1 MRKFEGLKNM
11 ITQRRRFG
19 AAASTLVLVLVLMKC
34 SEEMVSAEYRYR
46 YGVSSVFVFG
56 DSLVD
61 VGNNNFLHSAARAN
75 FYPYGVDYHAG
86 PTGRFSNGQ
95 TVIDMFVDML
105 RIPNAPEFA
114 NPDTTG
120 DKILHGVNYASAA
133 AGILDETGRH
143 YGERYSLSQQ
153 VVNFENTVSDL
164 RRTMSSGNLTNYLC
178 KSIAFLAFGSND
190 YINNYLMPTLY
201 NSRLR
206 YTAPQFANLLLNHYA
221 RQLLALQSM
230 GLRKFVVAGVGPLGC
245 IPNQRATGLGL
256 PGRCVD
262 NVNQMLG
269 DFNEGLRSLVVQLNT
284 QNPDSTFVYTNVY
297 GIFGDILNN
306 PDTYGFRVVDT
317 ACCGVGQNRGV
328 ITCLPLQFPCLNRN
342 EHVFWD
348 AFHPTEAASA
358 VLAGR
363 AFRGPPSDSYPI
375 NIQQLALI

>member
-1 MRKFEGLKNM
+1 M
-11 ITQRRRFG
+11 ITRRRRFPF
-19 AAASTLVLVLVLMKC
+19 AAATLVVLLVFLKC
-34 SEEMVSAEYRYR
+34 SNQMVVAENGVSAI
-46 YGVSSVFVFG
+46 FVFG

-75 FYPYGVDYHAG
+75 YYPYGIDYHAG
-86 PTGRFSNGQ
+86 PTGRFSNGR

-105 RIPNAPEFA
+105 GIPNAPEFA

-120 DKILHGVNYASAA
+120 DRIYYGVNYASAA

-143 YGERYSLSQQ
+143 YGDRYSLSQQ
-153 VVNFENTVSDL
+153 VVNFESTLNDL
-164 RRTMSSGNLTNYLC
+164 RRSMGSWNLTRYLS

-190 YINNYLMPTLY
+190 YINNYLLPNLYTSRFRY
-201 NSRLR
+201 NSNE
-206 YTAPQFANLLLNHYA
+206 FANLLLNRYS
-221 RQLLALQSM
+221 RQLLALQSV

-245 IPNQRATGLGL
+245 IPNQRATGVTI

-262 NVNQMLG
+262 NVNEMLG
-269 DFNEGLRSLVVQLNT
+269 AFNEGLKSLVTQLNS
-284 QNPDSTFVYTNVY
+284 QHSDSTFVYTNIY

-317 ACCGVGQNRGV
+317 ACCGVGLNKGQ
-328 ITCLPLQFPCLNRN
+328 ITCLSLQFPCLNRN
-342 EHVFWD
+342 EYVFWD

-358 VLAGR
+358 ILAGR

-375 NIQQLALI
+375 NVQQLALI